1 MKQQTI
7 QDWLNLQSVELTIA
21 QQQQIKGGDE
31 TTNIVVTEDLDG
43 G

>member
-21 QQQQIKGGDE
+21 QQKQIKGGDDE
-31 TTNIVVTEDLDG
+31 TTNIVIEDLDG

>member
-21 QQQQIKGGDE
+21 QQEQIKGGDE
-31 TTNIVVTEDLDG
+31 PTNIVIEDLDG